1 MNDAFQLSL
10 VNRPK
15 TEQAAARKGGSM
27 NSYRIAV
34 AGNPNCGK
42 TTLFNALTGARQRV
56 GNWPGV
62 TVDRKEGSYS
72 HDGAEF
78 TVVDLP
84 GTYSLSTTSVSGL
97 DESIA
102 RDYVLSG
109 EADLVVNIVDASN
122 LERNLYLTTQL
133 LEMRVP
139 MIVAVN
145 MMDVAHD
152 RGLDID
158 IPKLALGLGVPVVP
172 IVAAHERGI
181 DDLKDLVHRAARDG
195 EINAIALPYPPVI
208 LGAITNLVADV
219 THTAR
224 RHKLDP
230 HWLAVKSLAGDTKAL
245 SLIDENVRSALP
257 PLLDEI
263 GGEAG
268 EDADILIADGRY
280 GFANALVRDAVGRKG
295 RVSTSWSDRID
306 HVILN
311 RVLGIPIF
319 LAVMYLMFLF
329 TINFAGAFIDFFDQV
344 AGALFVD
351 GPAALME
358 RAGAPAWSIALLP
371 KGIGAG
377 IQTVATFIPVI
388 GFLFLFLTFLE
399 DSGYMARAAFVM
411 DRAMRAIGLPG
422 KSFVPM
428 LLGFGCTVP
437 AVMATR
443 TLENRRDRLM
453 TAMMAPFMSCGARLP
468 VYALFAAA
476 FFSTGGQNL
485 VFGLYLIGIAFAV
498 LTGMVLKNTL
508 FHGDATPFV
517 MELPPYHMPI
527 LKSVLL
533 RTWDRLKQFLF
544 KAGKIIV
551 MVVFVL
557 SFLNSVGPDGSFGH
571 EDSEQSVLASIGKGL
586 TPVVEPMGISEENW
600 PATVGLFTGVF
611 AKEAVVGTLN
621 ALYGQLADEASGGQD
636 EGFEFWDGV
645 AGAFATI
652 PANLM
657 DALGGFADPLGL
669 DIGDISTPEAAAQDQ
684 EISIGV
690 FGAMVS
696 RFDGK
701 VGAFAYLIAVLLYM
715 PCVAATAAMFRE
727 VGLRW
732 TVFAIV
738 WTTSLAYGASVAVY
752 QIGTFARH
760 PTSSMLWLAAIA
772 VLFVTA
778 IVLMRW
784 RGRRDAAPP
793 AYSAT

>member
-1 MNDAFQLSL
+1 
-10 VNRPK
+10 
-15 TEQAAARKGGSM
+15 M
-27 NSYRIAV
+27 NSFRIAV

-42 TTLFNALTGARQRV
+42 TTLFNALTGARQRI

-62 TVDRKEGSYS
+62 TVDRKEGNYR

-78 TVVDLP
+78 IVVDLP
-84 GTYSLSTTSVSGL
+84 GTYSLSTTSTSGI

-158 IPKLALGLGVPVVP
+158 IPRLALGLGVPVVP
-172 IVAAHERGI
+172 IVASHARGI
-181 DDLKDLVHRAARDG
+181 DELKDLIHRAAGDG
-195 EINAIALPYPPVI
+195 DVNTVKLPYPPVI
-208 LGAITNLVADV
+208 LNAISDLVADV
-219 THTAR
+219 THTAHA
-224 RHKLDP
+224 HKLDP
-230 HWLAVKSLAGDTKAL
+230 HWLAVKSLVGDTKAL
-245 SLIDENVRSALP
+245 SLIDEKVRLSLRP
-257 PLLDEI
+257 MLDRI

-280 GFANALVRDAVGRKG
+280 GFANQLVRDAVGQRG
-295 RVSTSWSDRID
+295 RVPTSWSDRID

-329 TINFAGAFIDFFDQV
+329 AINFAGAFIDFFDQL

-351 GPAALME
+351 GPATLME
-358 RAGAPAWSIALLP
+358 SAGAPAWTVALLP
-371 KGIGAG
+371 KGVGAG

-453 TAMMAPFMSCGARLP
+453 TAMMSPFMSCGARLP

-476 FFSTGGQNL
+476 FFSTGGQNM
-485 VFGLYLIGIAFAV
+485 VFGLYLIGICFAV
-498 LTGMVLKNTL
+498 LTGLVLKNTL
-508 FHGDATPFV
+508 FHGDAAPFV

-527 LKSVLL
+527 LKSVLI

-551 MVVFVL
+551 IVVFVL
-557 SFLNSVGPDGSFGH
+557 SFLNSFSLDGSFGH

-586 TPVVEPMGISEENW
+586 TPVVAPMGITEDNW

-621 ALYGQLADEASGGQD
+621 ALYGQMADEASGAED
-636 EGFEFWDGV
+636 APFDFRESV
-645 AGAFATI
+645 VGAFATI
-652 PANLM
+652 PANLGEV
-657 DALGGFADPLGL
+657 LGSFADPIGL
-669 DIGDISTPEAAAQDQ
+669 DIGDVSTPEAAAEAQ
-684 EISIGV
+684 EVSTGV

-696 RFDGK
+696 RFDGRI
-701 VGAFAYLIAVLLYM
+701 GAFAYLIAVLLYI
-715 PCVAATAAMFRE
+715 PCVAATAAIFRE
-727 VGLRW
+727 VGARW
-732 TVFAIV
+732 TVFAAV

-760 PTSSMLWLAAIA
+760 PSSSTLWLVAIA
-772 VLFVTA
+772 ALFVLA
-778 IVLMRW
+778 VGLMRW

-793 AYSAT
+793 AYSST